1 MSEWKHAKEYS
12 LVNAKYEFII
22 SEEVN
27 GTFNFLKSHNV
38 DTVGDMFRE
47 ASYNAERIGAWVD
60 KYGIETVYEAYQDW
74 LVARE
79 KDAEV
84 SE

>member
-22 SEEVN
+22 SEDVTHIFSN
-27 GTFNFLKSHNV
+27 LKERGV
-38 DTVGDMFRE
+38 DTIGDMFKK
-47 ASYNAERIGAWVD
+47 ASYNAETIGAWVD
-60 KYGIETVYEAYQDW
+60 KYGIDTVHEAYQDW

-79 KDAEV
+79 NDAEV